1 MFEDTILWK
10 FLDKQALKKVQ
21 QNIDI
26 LGDNFDEFGNIESKI
41 SEEIITASSEMAPE
55 IVRCL
60 RTNIQKILKKKQDET
75 KAFENNLNELWKD
88 PLDLLEL
95 FLLFSF
101 EIGSTFNEE
110 MRPIAVKEND
120 YVFDALTRLHAR
132 ACLIGH
138 EIINLLYGGFASG
151 AHARWRSLHE
161 TTVIAFFI
169 KKFGDGVAE
178 KYLLH
183 DGIESYKAMLEYQ
196 KYSNKLGYA
205 PISID
210 EIQKGQKS
218 QNYLVEKFG
227 KNFKSQYGWASEIL
241 NKNQPN
247 FFDLEKEVN
256 LDHFRP
262 FYRMASHAVHAG
274 PKGITFNLG
283 YTNENNNILIAGPSI
298 GGLTDPGHSTAIS
311 IAQINTALINSKPS
325 LEGIIIIQVMAQ
337 FVNEIGN
344 AFLEIHNKLDTTLE
358 HPQDAP
364 DRV

>member
-10 FLDKQALKKVQ
+10 FIDEEASKKVQ
-21 QNIDI
+21 KNIDI
-26 LGDNFDEFGNIESKI
+26 LGEKIEEFENIDSKI
-41 SEEIITASSEMAPE
+41 TEEIINISSEMAPE
-55 IVRCL
+55 LVRCL
-60 RTNIQKILKKKQDET
+60 RTNILKILKKKQDET
-75 KAFENNLNELWKD
+75 KAFEEKLNELWKD

-95 FLLFSF
+95 FLSISF

-110 MRPIAVKEND
+110 MRPSAVKEND

-132 ACLIGH
+132 ACLIGN

-196 KYSNKLGYA
+196 KYSNKLGYP

-210 EIQKGQKS
+210 EIQKGKES

-227 KNFKSQYGWASEIL
+227 KNFKYKYGWASEIL
-241 NKNQPN
+241 NNNRPN

-274 PKGITFNLG
+274 PKGINFNLG
-283 YTNENNNILIAGPSI
+283 FINENENILLTGPSI

-311 IAQINTALINSKPS
+311 LAQINTALINSKPS
-325 LEGIIIIQVMAQ
+325 FEGFIILQVMSQ
-337 FVNEIGN
+337 LVNEIGN
-344 AFLEIHNKLDTTLE
+344 AFLEIHNKLEITKRN
-358 HPQDAP
+358 P
-364 DRV
+364 